1 VLFGYFTEQ
10 PYYNLPWDK
19 VNQAQEDDHPA
30 REPGDFILLLSNKYY
45 VRDEALRLYHERI
58 EEYRVAEASGFDA
71 IMLNEHH
78 AQPYCMQA
86 RVGTMA
92 SYLAGV
98 TSRVKIIQLGTPLP
112 VYDNPVQVAE
122 ELAMIDMFS
131 KGRLI
136 TGIVRGGGPEQ
147 LANDANP
154 AFNQAR
160 FREAHDLIIKTWT
173 QPGPFRWDG
182 EHFHA
187 RLVNPWILPV
197 QKPHPPIFV
206 PGVSSQE
213 TIKFA
218 AEHAYPYVAL
228 STGLEATEAI
238 WNMYKQHAREVGYE
252 ADSQHFGYLA
262 NVHVAETEEQA
273 LENAKSYFS
282 MGGTSFLSKG
292 HWTAPTGYQ
301 SWESRKQRMAK
312 FSTLATGGVENHL
325 KSGYLVAGTPKQVV
339 EKLRFWIEK
348 TRPGTLIM
356 VGNSGSLSH
365 EHSKTCIRLLGE
377 EVIPQLREI
386 AANLGI
392 RGPFDNAVPEPALT

>member
-1 VLFGYFTEQ
+1 LDE
-10 PYYNLPWDK
+10 
-19 VNQAQEDDHPA
+19 VNKADAHDHPG
-30 REPGDFILLLSNKYY
+30 RDPGDFILLFSNKHYD
-45 VRDEALRLYHERI
+45 REEALRLYHERI
-58 EEYRVAEASGFDA
+58 AEYRLAEDSGFDA
-71 IMLNEHH
+71 IMINEHH

-92 SYLAGV
+92 AYLAGV

-131 KGRLI
+131 KGRLV

-154 AFNQAR
+154 AFNQER
-160 FREAHDLIIKTWT
+160 FVEAHDLIIKTWT

-182 EHFHA
+182 DNYHV
-187 RLVNPWILPV
+187 RMVNPWILPV

-206 PGVSSQE
+206 PGVSSLE

-218 AEHAYPYVAL
+218 AEHAYPYIAL
-228 STGLEATEAI
+228 STSLEATQTIWDLYKSHALEA
-238 WNMYKQHAREVGYE
+238 GYE
-252 ADSQHFGYLA
+252 AGPQHFGYLA
-262 NVHVAETEEQA
+262 NVHVAETEEKA
-273 LENAKSYFS
+273 LENAQDYFG
-282 MGGTSFLSKG
+282 MGGTSFLSKP

-325 KSGYLVAGTPKQVV
+325 KSGYLIAGTPDQVV
-339 EKLRFWIEK
+339 EKLRFWLEK
-348 TRPGTLIM
+348 ARPGILLM
-356 VGNSGSLSH
+356 AGNNGRIGH
-365 EHSKTCIRLLGE
+365 EASKTCIRLLGE
-377 EVIPQLREI
+377 EVIPRLREI
-386 AANLGI
+386 AKELGLT
-392 RGPFDNAVPEPALT
+392 GPFDVAVPEAVLA